1 MDTAVAGVGTV
12 PDADDMEA
20 FVVSAGDDTED
31 AALAVREEGAISTG
45 VHGGHVWLSL
55 AHSAGSSIICVAFTT
70 SIHPQ
75 PNYLGFHV

>member
-31 AALAVREEGAISTG
+31 AALAVREEGAISAGVTG
-45 VHGGHVWLSL
+45 ATHGCH
-55 AHSAGSSIICVAFTT
+55 
-70 SIHPQ
+70 
-75 PNYLGFHV
+75 